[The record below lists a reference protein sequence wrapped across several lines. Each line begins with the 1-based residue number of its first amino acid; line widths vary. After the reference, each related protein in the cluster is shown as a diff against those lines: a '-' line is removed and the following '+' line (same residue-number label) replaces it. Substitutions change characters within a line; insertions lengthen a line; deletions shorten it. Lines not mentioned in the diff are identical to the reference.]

1 MNNALAILIASAP
14 AKPDA
19 ITKAQ
24 WDENYRAANPP
35 PPEFKGE
42 YEWQKACFAVEDAM
56 RAAGVSTREFKF
68 LNGHPQAAIY
78 KLRYAR
84 SKAWQEFKRDW
95 PTTWAKRMYAIA
107 TSED

>member
-24 WDENYRAANPP
+24 WDENYRTANP

-42 YEWQKACFAVEDAM
+42 SEWMKACHAVENAI
-56 RAAGVSTREFKF
+56 RAAGVSTREFKN
-68 LNGHPQAAIY
+68 LNGRPQAAIS
-78 KLRYAR
+78 KWEWAR
-84 SKAWQEFKRDW
+84 SKAWEEFKRDW
-95 PTTWAKRMYAIA
+95 PATWAKRMYTIA
-107 TSED
+107 TSEG